1 MWLLKQGEVVCLDQH
16 CAAAYSHRC
25 AHTELAMG
33 AVREWW
39 AVCGSLFKI
48 HQHWDLSVKGL
59 ACGASSRLLKKG
71 FSVFEV
77 FRTLGNSTA
86 NPQEL

>member
-1 MWLLKQGEVVCLDQH
+1 MLQLISIGEPILSWQW
-16 CAAAYSHRC
+16 
-25 AHTELAMG
+25 ELSQNG
-33 AVREWW
+33 GLYAVP
-39 AVCGSLFKI
+39 LFKI